1 MRDLIVSLFIIGSL
15 PICFRRPFFGLLMFT
30 LLAYMRVQ
38 DLTWGF
44 ARVQRWSYYVAIITI
59 AGFLASRG
67 ERKFMDSNLR
77 TWLMITLVV
86 LVGASM
92 LGSEYR
98 SPRDFEI
105 FLEYGKIIGVALFTT
120 GVVRTRDHL
129 RILMWVIALS
139 FGFYGVKNGL
149 AFILSG
155 GGLVIIQGPGGM
167 LSDNNDFALALCMGI
182 PMLLHL
188 ALPEKSD
195 LVRRAT
201 LAIIPL
207 MVMTIIATHSRGA
220 FLALSVTTLLLVWR
234 SPNRV
239 AGFALVLFL
248 GLAGSLAVPKS
259 FKDRIATIGS
269 YEEDASARGRL
280 EAWKVAGNMIVAN
293 PFLGVGYAKFQ
304 NNYKTYDPR
313 ALTVNEGSADQ
324 VGTRVAHNSYLQIWA
339 ECGTPAFFIYL
350 SLIGLSFFDLWA
362 VRREAKKRYHSS
374 WILSYCTMF
383 EASLLAFVVGSVFLN
398 RAQFDLFYH
407 FVALIVVFGRVARE
421 SMVVSPAIERG
432 STSRGFVQFVR
443 PRGFG
448 PRPEPG
454 GFARPARPGG
464 FDKRPSFGSS

>member
-1 MRDLIVSLFIIGSL
+1 M
-15 PICFRRPFFGLLMFT
+15 
-30 LLAYMRVQ
+30 
-38 DLTWGF
+38 
-44 ARVQRWSYYVAIITI
+44 
-59 AGFLASRG
+59 
-67 ERKFMDSNLR
+67 
-77 TWLMITLVV
+77 
-86 LVGASM
+86 
-92 LGSEYR
+92 
-98 SPRDFEI
+98 
-105 FLEYGKIIGVALFTT
+105 FTT

-129 RILMWVIALS
+129 RILLWVIALS

-149 AFILSG
+149 AFIISG

-188 ALPEKSD
+188 ALPEKST

-207 MVMTIIATHSRGA
+207 MVMTIVATHSRGA
-220 FLALSVTTLLLVWR
+220 FLALGVTTILLVWR

-239 AGFALVLFL
+239 AGFALLFFL
-248 GLAGSLAVPKS
+248 GIAGVLAAPKS
-259 FKDRIATIGS
+259 YKERIGSIGS
-269 YEEDASARGRL
+269 YEEDASARGRI

-304 NNYKTYDPR
+304 YNYKNYDPK
-313 ALTVNEGSADQ
+313 AFTYNEGTGDQ
-324 VGTRVAHNSYLQIWA
+324 AGTRVAHNSYLQIWA

-350 SLIGLSFFDLWA
+350 SLIGLSFFDLWG

-421 SMVVSPAIERG
+421 SMAESPSIDSG
-432 STSRGFVQFVR
+432 SASRSQLQHVR

-448 PRPEPG
+448 SRPEPG
-454 GFARPARPGG
+454 GFDRAPRAGG
-464 FDKRPSFGSS
+464 FDKGTAFGSSS

>member
-339 ECGTPAFFIYL
+339 ESGTPAFLVYL
-350 SLIGLSFFDLWA
+350 
-362 VRREAKKRYHSS
+362 V
-374 WILSYCTMF
+374 
-383 EASLLAFVVGSVFLN
+383 LLGSVFFACRKVLRMSEGRPDLAWAGYYARMMETTTVGFMVGAFFLN
-398 RAQFDLFYH
+398 RGHFDLVYH
-407 FVALIVVFGRVARE
+407 WLALVSCLAMVAKSAWQQVPELAGARDRVRR
-421 SMVVSPAIERG
+421 I
-432 STSRGFVQFVR
+432 TVR
-443 PRGFG
+443 
-448 PRPEPG
+448 
-454 GFARPARPGG
+454 FARPWGVGQGAAV
-464 FDKRPSFGSS
+464 PSGTVATPRWR